1 MKSIALAAAAF
12 VAFTSLASA
21 PSVAAE
27 VRTQYTGATCQ
38 PFLPT
43 AQVQRDGIGRTINIG
58 SASVIIACPVIRN
71 VTAST
76 SLEFAA
82 VTLQG
87 PINSSCTF
95 ATVNGSGAFST
106 ASPSAIRPTA
116 GTDKFRLQFAD
127 GDANLAAPADRVAL
141 FRCTLVPGGAILNY
155 AIVENV
161 NEN

>member
-12 VAFTSLASA
+12 VGFASLAA
-21 PSVAAE
+21 TPSVAAE

-38 PFLPT
+38 PLLPT
-43 AQVQRDGIGRTINIG
+43 AQVQRDGIGRTLNTG
-58 SASVIIACPVIRN
+58 GAAVVIACPVIRN

-95 ATVNGSGAFST
+95 ATVNGSGALSAT
-106 ASPSAIRPTA
+106 SPSAIRPVA
-116 GTDKFRLQFAD
+116 GTDRFRLQFAD
-127 GDANLAAPADRVAL
+127 GDANLAAAADRVAL
-141 FRCTLVPGGAILNY
+141 FRCTLVPGGSILNY